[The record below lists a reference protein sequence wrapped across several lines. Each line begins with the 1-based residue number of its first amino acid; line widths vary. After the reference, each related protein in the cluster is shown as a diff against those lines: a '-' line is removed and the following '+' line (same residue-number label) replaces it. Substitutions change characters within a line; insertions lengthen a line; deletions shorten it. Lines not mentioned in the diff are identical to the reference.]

1 MQYLPNY
8 DYMYEMDVWPT
19 IDLAPFFTNGG
30 TVGMDGPIGMDGL
43 RGNSVPDLIA
53 AAAGM
58 YLA

>member
-1 MQYLPNY
+1 
-8 DYMYEMDVWPT
+8 MYEMDVWPT